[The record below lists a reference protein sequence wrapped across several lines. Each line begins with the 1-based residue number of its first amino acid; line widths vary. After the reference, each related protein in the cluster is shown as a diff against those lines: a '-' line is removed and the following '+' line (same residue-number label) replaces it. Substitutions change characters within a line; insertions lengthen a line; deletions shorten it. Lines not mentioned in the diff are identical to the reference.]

1 MAKTHIRNA
10 LRERALAY
18 EAEHLDVNERTIA
31 KRIVSAMSEEGLRE
45 LAIETVMDWIWSA
58 RRNRQLDVELAAQR
72 EETERALELKRQQD
86 TAAQVLKF
94 ERVFKDP
101 LLLARG
107 GYSGGVIMSAE
118 ESDKFKLWCG
128 DARYEEWNQRA
139 HAVIREQP
147 EDNNRLSL
155 GREMFFENFH
165 PGGRA
170 AYRQTQKEKFEEER
184 YKMLHTLIKDYTQTI
199 RLELTEELL
208 GSIFALG
215 DGRRVT
221 WGEATRAEHE
231 QRIDMLA
238 KNANANAAAAAR
250 HVAAVSMIEEA
261 GVERLADIPVEDRKP
276 AEVV

>member
-10 LRERALAY
+10 LRERALTY

-31 KRIVSAMSEEGLRE
+31 RRIVSAMSEEGLRD
-45 LAIETVMDWIWSA
+45 LAIETVTDWIWAA
-58 RRNRQLDVELAAQR
+58 RRTRQLDIELAAQR
-72 EETERALELKRQQD
+72 EETERALELKRRQEA
-86 TAAQVLKF
+86 AAQALRF
-94 ERVFKDP
+94 ERVLKDP
-101 LLLARG
+101 VLLVRG
-107 GYSGGVIMSAE
+107 GYSDGVIMSAE
-118 ESDKFKLWCG
+118 EADKFRMWCG

-139 HAVIREQP
+139 HSVITEQP
-147 EDNNRLSL
+147 EKNRLSL

-165 PGGRA
+165 PGGPT
-170 AYRQTQKEKFEEER
+170 AYRQEEKWRFETERHQLIAELLKKYKE
-184 YKMLHTLIKDYTQTI
+184 TI

-250 HVAAVSMIEEA
+250 HMAAVSMIEEA

-276 AEVV
+276 AGVV

>member
-18 EAEHLDVNERTIA
+18 EAEHLDINERTIA
-31 KRIVSAMSEEGLRE
+31 RRIVSAMSEEGLRD
-45 LAIETVMDWIWSA
+45 LAIETVTDWIWAA
-58 RRNRQLDVELAAQR
+58 RRTRQLDIELAAQR
-72 EETERALELKRQQD
+72 EETERALELKRQQEA
-86 TAAQVLKF
+86 AAQVLRF
-94 ERVFKDP
+94 ERVLKDP
-101 LLLARG
+101 VLLVRG
-107 GYSGGVIMSAE
+107 GYSDGIIMSAE
-118 ESDKFKLWCG
+118 EADKFRMWCG

-139 HAVIREQP
+139 HSVITEQP
-147 EDNNRLSL
+147 EKNRLSL
-155 GREMFFENFH
+155 GREIFFENFH
-165 PGGRA
+165 PGGRT
-170 AYRQTQKEKFEEER
+170 AYRQEEKWRFETERHQLIAELLKKYKE
-184 YKMLHTLIKDYTQTI
+184 TI

-250 HVAAVSMIEEA
+250 HMAAVSMIEEA

-276 AEVV
+276 AGVV

>member
-1 MAKTHIRNA
+1 MTKTHIRNA

-31 KRIVSAMSEEGLRE
+31 RRIVSAMSEEGLRD

-58 RRNRQLDVELAAQR
+58 RRARQLDIELAAQR
-72 EETERALELKRQQD
+72 ETSAAELELKKQEE
-86 TAAQVLKF
+86 AAKQLLRF
-94 ERVFKDP
+94 ERAFEDP
-101 LLLARG
+101 LLLVRWTG
-107 GYSGGVIMSAE
+107 GTYIR
-118 ESDKFKLWCG
+118 SDELDQFRLWCG
-128 DARYEEWNQRA
+128 NTRYEEWNQRA
-139 HAVIREQP
+139 HAIISQQAPAGDHDLRPQ
-147 EDNNRLSL
+147 
-155 GREMFFENFH
+155 GHEMFFETFH
-165 PGGRA
+165 PGGRD
-170 AYRQTQKEKFEEER
+170 AYRQEEDRIWEARRHDLIRGLLEQYKE
-184 YKMLHTLIKDYTQTI
+184 TI

-250 HVAAVSMIEEA
+250 HMAAVSMIEEA
-261 GVERLADIPVEDRKP
+261 GVERLADIPVGGQEP
-276 AEVV
+276 TGVV